1 MQKTIS
7 LKIIV
12 SMTAVML
19 TLSIIACAS
28 SPDIKRAEKE
38 KLLKAAGFRMGVAD
52 TPEKLA
58 ELKKLPQGKIV
69 PREDGGKLVYI
80 YADAENCKCAYAG
93 DEEAY
98 KKYQKLT
105 QAKQIAD
112 EDRREAVRSKQSQMD
127 SDDAS
132 FGRDW

>member
-1 MQKTIS
+1 MQKIIS
-7 LKIIV
+7 LK
-12 SMTAVML
+12 MTMSLFAAML

-28 SPDIKRAEKE
+28 TRDSNRVEME
-38 KLLKAAGFRMGVAD
+38 KLLTAAGFKMAVAD

-58 ELKKLPQGKIV
+58 ELKKLPQREIV
-69 PREDGGKLVYI
+69 PREDGDTLIYI

-93 DEEAY
+93 DEEAF

-105 QAKQIAD
+105 HTKQIAD
-112 EDRREAVRSKQSQMD
+112 EDRRETVRNKQRQMD
-127 SDDAS
+127 SNDSS

>member
-1 MQKTIS
+1 
-7 LKIIV
+7 
-12 SMTAVML
+12 MTAVML

-28 SPDIKRAEKE
+28 TRDIKRAEKE
-38 KLLKAAGFRMGVAD
+38 KLLKAAGFKMGVAD

-80 YADAENCKCAYAG
+80 YADVENCKCAFAG

-105 QAKQIAD
+105 QAKQIAE

>member
-1 MQKTIS
+1 
-7 LKIIV
+7 
-12 SMTAVML
+12 MTAVML

>member
-1 MQKTIS
+1 MQKIIS
-7 LKIIV
+7 LNFVAPIL
-12 SMTAVML
+12 TVML

-28 SPDIKRAEKE
+28 TPDSKRVEME
-38 KLLKAAGFRMGVAD
+38 KLLTAAGFKKGVAD

-58 ELKKLPQGKIV
+58 ELKKLPQGKVV
-69 PREDGGKLVYI
+69 PIEDGDTLVYI
-80 YADAENCKCAYAG
+80 YADAKDCRCAFAG

-105 QAKQIAD
+105 HSNQIAD
-112 EDRREAVRSKQSQMD
+112 QNRREAVRNKQKQMD
-127 SDDAS
+127 SDDSS